1 MLLGKIAAN
10 FKFFISQKSII
21 IMFIDIVPVTTF
33 SIFAMVTEPKRRKR
47 WKKTVNRLDL
57 LPKAS
62 ELSNQLCVR

>member
-47 WKKTVNRLDL
+47 
-57 LPKAS
+57 
-62 ELSNQLCVR
+62 